1 MDYSTFIIK
10 YAEIGVKGAN
20 RSYFERT
27 LADNV
32 ARALKGIGEFDV
44 RVADTRIAVNAL
56 GDFDYDK
63 TVNAIQKLPGIAS
76 FSPSVQYERS
86 DLKNLIDDAVAFFKE
101 RFGDDALS
109 FKCDTK
115 RSYKAFPAQSP
126 EINSEVGAAVL
137 DACPNVHVD
146 VHEPDVYL
154 RIEVRDKVYIY
165 TDDIEGIGGLPTGT
179 AGRMT
184 LLLSGGID
192 SPVAGYLMAKRGVQL
207 DAVYFNAPPY
217 TSERALMK
225 VMKLAEIVSSYSG
238 PIRLYDVNFTEI
250 QMYIY
255 DKCPHDELTIIM
267 RRYMTRIAEKI
278 ARSRGSI
285 GLISGESLGQ
295 VASQTAESLFVTD
308 EPAGMPFYR
317 PLIAFDK
324 MDIVGLS
331 EKIGAYETSI
341 QPYEDCCT
349 IFVAKHPVTKPKLD
363 VIQKH
368 ELNLTDIDAMVDKA
382 IETATIREITG

>member
-1 MDYSTFIIK
+1 MDYRTFLIK

-20 RSYFERT
+20 RAYFERT
-27 LADNV
+27 LASNV
-32 ARALKGIGEFDV
+32 ERVLKGAGEFGV
-44 RVADTRIAVNAL
+44 RVADTRISVDAV
-56 GDFDYDK
+56 GDFDYDR
-63 TVNAIQKLPGIAS
+63 TVSAISKVPGIQS
-76 FSPSVQYERS
+76 FSPAARYERK
-86 DLKNLIDDAVAFFKE
+86 DLAALIEDAVSFFGD
-101 RFGDDALS
+101 RFGDEAFS

-115 RSYKAFPAQSP
+115 RSFKAFPAQSP

-137 DACPNVHVD
+137 DAFPNVHVD
-146 VHEPDVYL
+146 VHNPDVYL
-154 RIEVRDKVYIY
+154 RIEVRDRVYIY

-192 SPVAGYLMAKRGVQL
+192 SPVAGFLMAKRGVQL

-225 VMKLAEIVSSYSG
+225 VVKLAEIVSSFAG
-238 PIRLYDVNFTEI
+238 PIRLYNVNFTEI

-278 ARSRGSI
+278 GRSRGSI

-295 VASQTAESLFVTD
+295 VASQTAESLYVTD

-324 MDIVGLS
+324 MDIVALS

-341 QPYEDCCT
+341 LPYEDCCT

-368 ELNLTDIDAMVDKA
+368 ELNLEGIEAMVDKA
-382 IETATIREITG
+382 IETAEVREIQG

>member
-1 MDYSTFIIK
+1 MEYRTFLIK

-20 RSYFERT
+20 RAYFERT
-27 LADNV
+27 LASNIERV
-32 ARALKGIGEFDV
+32 LRSAGQFQVK
-44 RVADTRIAVNAL
+44 VADTRISVSAE
-56 GDFDYDK
+56 GDFDYDR
-63 TVNAIQKLPGIAS
+63 TVSLIRKVPGIAS
-76 FSPSVQYERS
+76 FSPVAEFERR
-86 DLKNLIDDAVAFFKE
+86 DLPALIGDAVSFFGE
-101 RFGDDALS
+101 RFGDKTLS

-137 DACPNVHVD
+137 SAFPNVHVD
-146 VHEPDVYL
+146 VHDPDVYL
-154 RIEVRDKVYIY
+154 RIEVRDRVFIY

-192 SPVAGYLMAKRGVQL
+192 SPVAGFLMAKRGVQL

-225 VMKLAEIVSSYSG
+225 VVKLAEIVASYAG
-238 PIRLYDVNFTEI
+238 PIRLYNVNFTEI

-255 DKCPHDELTIIM
+255 DKCPHDELTILM
-267 RRYMTRIAEKI
+267 RRYMTRIAERI

-295 VASQTAESLFVTD
+295 VASQTAESLYVTD

-331 EKIGAYETSI
+331 ERIGAYETSI
-341 QPYEDCCT
+341 LPYEDCCT
-349 IFVAKHPVTKPKLD
+349 IFVARHPVTKPKLD
-363 VIQKH
+363 IIQEH
-368 ELNLTDIDAMVDKA
+368 EKLLEGIEEMIDKA
-382 IETATIREITG
+382 IETADVREIGG